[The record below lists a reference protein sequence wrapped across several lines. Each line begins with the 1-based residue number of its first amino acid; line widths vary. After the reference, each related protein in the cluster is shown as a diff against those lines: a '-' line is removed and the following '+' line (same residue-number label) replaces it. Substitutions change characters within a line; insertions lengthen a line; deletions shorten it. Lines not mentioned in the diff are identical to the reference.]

1 MVNIGLHANDLYNKN
16 SAIEFWPF
24 GYLYSVAAG
33 RGGGRGGHSL
43 QAALSRGRNFEG
55 RKYGILKNGR

>member
-33 RGGGRGGHSL
+33 RGGTRGTFAPGGTF
-43 QAALSRGRNFEG
+43 QGAEF
-55 RKYGILKNGR
+55 

>member
-33 RGGGRGGHSL
+33 RGGDEGDIRSRRHFPGG
-43 QAALSRGRNFEG
+43 
-55 RKYGILKNGR
+55 GILRGENMEF